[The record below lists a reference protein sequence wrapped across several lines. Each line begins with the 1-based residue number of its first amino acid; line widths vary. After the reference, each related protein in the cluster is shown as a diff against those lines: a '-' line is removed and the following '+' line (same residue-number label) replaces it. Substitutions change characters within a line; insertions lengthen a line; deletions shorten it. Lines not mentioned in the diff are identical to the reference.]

1 MSAPTSVESSISR
14 TPTTT
19 GTAAQTTLLNPVTAY
34 LRFRRAKIVTV
45 EPVLFLYMF
54 GIFLSLSIGQ
64 EYVFNWFGR
73 KMLREHAN
81 LTAPFNFCVST
92 DLLNEMVPR
101 NETDGKK
108 AGDVVQTQASLLSL
122 AMTLLGQLPSVF
134 AALVYGPLTDR
145 VGRKPVMLLMGSA
158 GALSGFLYT
167 LAVYL
172 EWSIYWFVPLTL
184 IVALAGGIPGILTIV
199 YAYVADVSSTKWLT
213 LRLGIVESMVF
224 FGSGT
229 SLALGGVWLQSSHC
243 KFVAP
248 YAIYCIA
255 NILILVYVLFL
266 LPESLTRSQR
276 KAKFTGSSGLRH
288 IARSFQIFFTRNEYS
303 RWRLWCVVCSMFII
317 YLVFTGASEIS
328 TLFLLHAP
336 LKWTPGAIGIFQAMS
351 QLSYGL
357 SIFLIIPLFVYL
369 RVPDALIL
377 LIGVLWGTVC
387 YLLTGFVRNGWEMYA
402 GQNHKSNM
410 IIIFSNYTLFPTVGV
425 VQGVESIVGPPIRST
440 ISKAV
445 ALKDQGWTLHLCKL

>member
-1 MSAPTSVESSISR
+1 
-14 TPTTT
+14 
-19 GTAAQTTLLNPVTAY
+19 
-34 LRFRRAKIVTV
+34 
-45 EPVLFLYMF
+45 
-54 GIFLSLSIGQ
+54 
-64 EYVFNWFGR
+64 
-73 KMLREHAN
+73 
-81 LTAPFNFCVST
+81 
-92 DLLNEMVPR
+92 
-101 NETDGKK
+101 
-108 AGDVVQTQASLLSL
+108 
-122 AMTLLGQLPSVF
+122 
-134 AALVYGPLTDR
+134 
-145 VGRKPVMLLMGSA
+145 SA

-184 IVALAGGIPGILTIV
+184 IVALAGGIPGILTVV

-402 GQNHKSNM
+402 
-410 IIIFSNYTLFPTVGV
+410 VGV

-445 ALKDQGWTLHLCKL
+445 ALKDQGAAFSILSSVEVLAALSAGIIFFFFLPSHPIPGAPSWHLVHPDGCD